1 MEKKLTAI
9 KVHFKNR
16 TARKFSV
23 NGNTTFRAKNEFQ
36 HIDEDG
42 KTIVSIAT
50 SEIDFIEYFYSEV
63 ESKQ

>member
-9 KVHFKNR
+9 KVHFKNG

-36 HIDEDG
+36 HIDADG
-42 KTIVSIAT
+42 KTFVSIAT
-50 SEIDFIEYFYSEV
+50 SEISYIEYFYSEA
-63 ESKQ
+63 ENKQ